1 MIWFDAVVTR
11 LTAED
16 LLVYDA
22 VGGREWGLY
31 HHMFGDEFINLT
43 SVLSSSL
50 SVWGND
56 CQAAGFS
63 CGKVYYLSGN
73 GRGKV
78 TIAHQYLGPFVS

>member
-11 LTAED
+11 LTVED
-16 LLVYDA
+16 PLVYNT
-22 VGGREWGLY
+22 VGSREWGLY
-31 HHMFGDEFINLT
+31 HHMLGDEFIELT

-56 CQAAGFS
+56 YQAAGFS

-73 GRGKV
+73 GQGKV
-78 TIAHQYLGPFVS
+78 TIAHQYLEPFVG